1 MWDRYAFR
9 HDAEAT
15 GCGIDHPTEKI
26 MLSDTRNSIYES
38 HWMRHAD
45 RYLALV
51 RAALAKEPGDLE
63 LLELLQAMEAAVAA
77 KQKRPLH

>member
-1 MWDRYAFR
+1 VPDVEPLRFSPR
-9 HDAEAT
+9 CRGE

-26 MLSDTRNSIYES
+26 MLSDTRSGIYES

-51 RAALAKEPGDLE
+51 RAALAKDPDDLE
-63 LLELLQAMEAAVAA
+63 LLELLQAM
-77 KQKRPLH
+77 QRR